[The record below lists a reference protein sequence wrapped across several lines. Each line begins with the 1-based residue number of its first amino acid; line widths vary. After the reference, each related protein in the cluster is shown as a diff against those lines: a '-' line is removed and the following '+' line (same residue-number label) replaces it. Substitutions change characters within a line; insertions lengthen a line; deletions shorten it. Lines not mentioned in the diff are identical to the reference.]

1 MADLVAYTKKYYR
14 PLRSNRGK
22 SRKKMSNRL
31 KDKVAIITGAA
42 KGIGFATAQRFGQEG
57 AKVII
62 ADINLEPVKG
72 AAAQVP
78 NAEAYEMNVTD
89 RASIQAVVDEVMQ
102 KHGRIDI
109 LINNA
114 GITQDARLV
123 KMTEAQFDSV
133 IDVNLKGVFNCT
145 QLVVPH
151 MLEAG
156 SGAIVNASSVVGIYG
171 NFGQTNYSATKF
183 GVIGFTKTWARELG
197 SKGIRVN
204 AVCPGFIATEMVKA
218 MPENILQDIE
228 RRSWLGRLGTPEE
241 MANVYLFL
249 ASDEA
254 SYVNGVAL
262 EASGGISL

>member
-1 MADLVAYTKKYYR
+1 MGD
-14 PLRSNRGK
+14 
-22 SRKKMSNRL
+22 RL
-31 KDKVAIITGAA
+31 KNKVAIITGAA
-42 KGIGFATAQRFGQEG
+42 KGIGLSTAQRFAQEG
-57 AKVII
+57 AIVIM
-62 ADINLEPVKG
+62 ADMNLESVKE
-72 AAAQVP
+72 AAAQIS
-78 NAEAYEMNVTD
+78 NAEAYAMNVTD
-89 RASIQAVVDEVMQ
+89 RASIQAVVDQVMQ

-123 KMTEAQFDSV
+123 KMTEAQFDAV
-133 IDVNLKGVFNCT
+133 IDVNLKVVFNCT
-145 QLVVPH
+145 QLIVPH
-151 MLEAG
+151 MLEAK

-204 AVCPGFIATEMVKA
+204 AICPGFIATEMVKA

-241 MANVYLFL
+241 IANVYLFL
-249 ASDEA
+249 ASNEA
-254 SYVNGVAL
+254 SFINGVAL
-262 EASGGISL
+262 EVSGGISL

>member
-1 MADLVAYTKKYYR
+1 M
-14 PLRSNRGK
+14 
-22 SRKKMSNRL
+22 RL

-42 KGIGFATAQRFGQEG
+42 KGIGFATAQRFSQEG
-57 AKVII
+57 AKVMI
-62 ADINLEPVKG
+62 ADVNPVAVK
-72 AAAQVP
+72 AAVDLIP
-78 NAEAYEMNVTD
+78 GSEAYVVNVTD
-89 RASIQAVVDEVMQ
+89 RASIEAAVDQ
-102 KHGRIDI
+102 ILQRHGRIDI

-123 KMTEAQFDSV
+123 KMTEAQFDTV

-156 SGAIVNASSVVGIYG
+156 QGSVVNASSVVGIYG

-197 SKGIRVN
+197 PKGIRVN

-228 RRSWLGRLGTPEE
+228 KRSWLGRLGSPEE

-254 SYVNGVAL
+254 SYINGVAL

>member
-1 MADLVAYTKKYYR
+1 MGD
-14 PLRSNRGK
+14 
-22 SRKKMSNRL
+22 RL
-31 KDKVAIITGAA
+31 KGKVAIITGAA
-42 KGIGFATAQRFGQEG
+42 KGIGFATAQRFAQEG

-62 ADINLEPVKG
+62 ADINQEAVNA
-72 AAAQVP
+72 AAAQTS
-78 NAEAYEMNVTD
+78 NAEGYVMDVTD
-89 RASIQAVVDEVMQ
+89 RASIQSVVDQVMQ
-102 KHGRIDI
+102 KHGHIDI

-114 GITQDARLV
+114 GITQDARLIR
-123 KMTEAQFDSV
+123 MTEAQFDTV

-156 SGAIVNASSVVGIYG
+156 SGTVVNASSVVGLYG

-197 SKGIRVN
+197 PKGIRVN

-228 RRSWLGRLGTPEE
+228 KRSWLGRLGTPAE

-254 SYVNGVAL
+254 SYLNGVAL

>member
-1 MADLVAYTKKYYR
+1 
-14 PLRSNRGK
+14 
-22 SRKKMSNRL
+22 MSKRL
-31 KDKVAIITGAA
+31 QDKVAIITGAA
-42 KGIGFATAQRFGQEG
+42 KGIGFATALRFAQEG
-57 AKVII
+57 AKVMI
-62 ADINLEPVKG
+62 ADVNADAVQA
-72 AAAQVP
+72 AAAQIP
-78 NAEAYEMNVTD
+78 GAQAYVVNVTD
-89 RASIQAVVDEVMQ
+89 RGSIQAAVDQIMQ
-102 KHGRIDI
+102 QHGRIDI

-123 KMTEAQFDSV
+123 KMTEAQFDTV

-145 QLVVPH
+145 QLIVPH
-151 MLEAG
+151 MLDAG
-156 SGAIVNASSVVGIYG
+156 SGAIVNASSVVGVYG

-197 SKGIRVN
+197 PKGIRVN

-218 MPENILQDIE
+218 MPENILKDIE
-228 RRSWLGRLGTPEE
+228 RRSWLGRLGTPAE

>member
-1 MADLVAYTKKYYR
+1 M
-14 PLRSNRGK
+14 G
-22 SRKKMSNRL
+22 NRL

-42 KGIGFATAQRFGQEG
+42 KGIGFATAQRFAQEG
-57 AKVII
+57 AKVMITDVHQ
-62 ADINLEPVKG
+62 ASVKG
-72 AAAQVP
+72 AAAQIP
-78 NAEAYEMNVTD
+78 HAEPFAMDVTD
-89 RASIQAVVDEVMQ
+89 RASIQAVVDQVMQ

-114 GITQDARLV
+114 GITQDARLI
-123 KMTEAQFDSV
+123 KMTEAQFDTV

-145 QLVVPH
+145 QLIVPH
-151 MLEAG
+151 MLEAS
-156 SGAIVNASSVVGIYG
+156 SGAVVNASSVVGLYG

-197 SKGIRVN
+197 PKGIRVN

>member
-1 MADLVAYTKKYYR
+1 M
-14 PLRSNRGK
+14 
-22 SRKKMSNRL
+22 RL

-42 KGIGFATAQRFGQEG
+42 KGIGFATAKRFAEEG
-57 AKVII
+57 AKVMI
-62 ADINLEPVKG
+62 ADINP
-72 AAAQVP
+72 AAV
-78 NAEAYEMNVTD
+78 NAAVELIPGSESYVMNVTD
-89 RASIQAVVDEVMQ
+89 RASIEAAVDQIMQ
-102 KHGRIDI
+102 RHGRIDI

-114 GITQDARLV
+114 GITQDARLI

-156 SGAIVNASSVVGIYG
+156 KGSVVNASSVVGIYG

-197 SKGIRVN
+197 AKGIRVN

-228 RRSWLGRLGTPEE
+228 KRSWLGRLGTPEE

>member
-1 MADLVAYTKKYYR
+1 
-14 PLRSNRGK
+14 
-22 SRKKMSNRL
+22 MSERL
-31 KDKVAIITGAA
+31 KDKIAIITGAA
-42 KGIGFATAQRFGQEG
+42 KGIGFATAKRFAEEG
-57 AKVII
+57 AKVMI
-62 ADINLEPVKG
+62 ADISLEAVNA
-72 AAAQVP
+72 AAAQIP
-78 NAEAYEMNVTD
+78 NAEAFVVNVTD
-89 RASIQAVVDEVMQ
+89 RASIQTAVDRILER
-102 KHGRIDI
+102 HGRIDI

-114 GITQDARLV
+114 GITQDARLI
-123 KMTEAQFDSV
+123 KMTEAQFDAV

-151 MLEAG
+151 MLEKG
-156 SGAIVNASSVVGIYG
+156 KGAVVNASSVVGIYG

-197 SKGIRVN
+197 AKGIRVN
-204 AVCPGFIATEMVKA
+204 AVCPGFISTEMVRA
-218 MPENILQDIE
+218 MPENVLQDIKK
-228 RRSWLGRLGTPEE
+228 RSWLGRLGTPEE

>member
-1 MADLVAYTKKYYR
+1 M
-14 PLRSNRGK
+14 
-22 SRKKMSNRL
+22 RL

-42 KGIGFATAQRFGQEG
+42 KGIGFATAKRFAQEG
-57 AKVII
+57 AKVMI
-62 ADINLEPVKG
+62 ADVNPEAVK
-72 AAAQVP
+72 AAVDLIP
-78 NAEAYEMNVTD
+78 GSEAFVVNVTD
-89 RASIQAVVDEVMQ
+89 RASVEASVDQIMQ
-102 KHGRIDI
+102 RHGRIDI

-123 KMTEAQFDSV
+123 KMTEAQFDTV

-156 SGAIVNASSVVGIYG
+156 KGAVVNASSVVGIYG

-197 SKGIRVN
+197 AKGIRVN

-218 MPENILQDIE
+218 MPENILKDIE

-241 MANVYLFL
+241 IANVYLFL

-262 EASGGISL
+262 EARGGISL

>member
-1 MADLVAYTKKYYR
+1 M
-14 PLRSNRGK
+14 G
-22 SRKKMSNRL
+22 NRL

-42 KGIGFATAQRFGQEG
+42 KGIGFATAQRFAQEG
-57 AKVII
+57 AKVMIT
-62 ADINLEPVKG
+62 DIHAESVKG
-72 AAAQVP
+72 AAAQIP
-78 NAEAYEMNVTD
+78 DAEPYVMNVTD
-89 RASIQAVVDEVMQ
+89 RASIQAVVDQVMQ

-114 GITQDARLV
+114 GITQDARLI
-123 KMTEAQFDSV
+123 KMTEAQFDAV

-145 QLVVPH
+145 QLIVPH

-156 SGAIVNASSVVGIYG
+156 AGAVVNASSVVGLYG

-197 SKGIRVN
+197 PKGIRVN

-218 MPENILQDIE
+218 MPENILKDIE
-228 RRSWLGRLGTPEE
+228 KRSWLGRLGTPEE

>member
-1 MADLVAYTKKYYR
+1 MGD
-14 PLRSNRGK
+14 
-22 SRKKMSNRL
+22 RL
-31 KDKVAIITGAA
+31 KGKVAIITGAA
-42 KGIGFATAQRFGQEG
+42 KGIGFATAQRFAQEG

-62 ADINLEPVKG
+62 ADINQDVVSG
-72 AAAQVP
+72 AAAQTS
-78 NAEAYEMNVTD
+78 NAEGYVMDVTD
-89 RASIQAVVDEVMQ
+89 RASIQSVVDQVMQ
-102 KHGRIDI
+102 KHGHIDI

-114 GITQDARLV
+114 GITQDARLI
-123 KMTEAQFDSV
+123 KMTEAQFDTV

-156 SGAIVNASSVVGIYG
+156 SGAVVNASSVVGLYG

-197 SKGIRVN
+197 PKGIRVN

-228 RRSWLGRLGTPEE
+228 KRSWLGRLGTPAE

>member
-1 MADLVAYTKKYYR
+1 MGD
-14 PLRSNRGK
+14 
-22 SRKKMSNRL
+22 RL

-42 KGIGFATAQRFGQEG
+42 KGIGFSTAQRFAQEG
-57 AKVII
+57 AIVIL
-62 ADINLEPVKG
+62 ADVNLESVKA
-72 AAAQVP
+72 AAAQIP
-78 NAEAYEMNVTD
+78 HAQAYAMNVTD
-89 RASIQAVVDEVMQ
+89 RASIQAAVDQVMQ

-123 KMTEAQFDSV
+123 KMTEAQFDAV
-133 IDVNLKGVFNCT
+133 IDVNLKGVFNCA
-145 QLVVPH
+145 QLIVPH

-156 SGAIVNASSVVGIYG
+156 SGSIVNASSVVGIYG

-197 SKGIRVN
+197 PKGIRVN
-204 AVCPGFIATEMVKA
+204 AICPGFIATEMVKA

-241 MANVYLFL
+241 IANVYLFL
-249 ASDEA
+249 ASHEA
-254 SYVNGVAL
+254 SFVNGVAL
-262 EASGGISL
+262 EVSGGISL

>member
-1 MADLVAYTKKYYR
+1 MR
-14 PLRSNRGK
+14 LRN
-22 SRKKMSNRL
+22 
-31 KDKVAIITGAA
+31 KVALITGAA
-42 KGIGFATAQRFGQEG
+42 KGIGFATAKRFTEEG
-57 AKVII
+57 AKVML
-62 ADINLEPVKG
+62 ADLNEG
-72 AAAQVP
+72 AVMEAVGQLK
-78 NAEAYEMNVTD
+78 NAEPYVLNVTD
-89 RASIQAVVDEVMQ
+89 RTSIQRAVDDIIS
-102 KHGRIDI
+102 KHQRVDI

-123 KMTEAQFDSV
+123 KMTEEQFDAV

-151 MLEAG
+151 MLEAKK
-156 SGAIVNASSVVGIYG
+156 GAIVNASSVVGIYG

-183 GVIGFTKTWARELG
+183 GVIGFTKTWAREFG
-197 SKGIRVN
+197 QKGIRVN

-218 MPENILQDIE
+218 MPENILQSIE
-228 RRSWLGRLGTPEE
+228 QRSWMARLGTPEE

-254 SYVNGVAL
+254 SYVNGVTI

>member
-1 MADLVAYTKKYYR
+1 MGD
-14 PLRSNRGK
+14 
-22 SRKKMSNRL
+22 RL

-42 KGIGFATAQRFGQEG
+42 KGIGFATAKRFSQEG

-62 ADINLEPVKG
+62 VDIGSEAIKAAVDQIPG
-72 AAAQVP
+72 AEGHV
-78 NAEAYEMNVTD
+78 MNVTD
-89 RASIQAVVDEVMQ
+89 RASIQSVVDEIIQ
-102 KHGRIDI
+102 RHGRIDI

-114 GITQDARLV
+114 GITQDARLI
-123 KMTEAQFDSV
+123 KMTEAQFDTV

-156 SGAIVNASSVVGIYG
+156 SGAIVNASSVVGLYG
-171 NFGQTNYSATKF
+171 NFGQTNYAATKF
-183 GVIGFTKTWARELG
+183 GIIGFTKTWARELG
-197 SKGIRVN
+197 PKGIRVN

-228 RRSWLGRLGTPEE
+228 KRSWLGRLGTPEE

-254 SYVNGVAL
+254 SYVNGIAL

>member
-1 MADLVAYTKKYYR
+1 MGD
-14 PLRSNRGK
+14 
-22 SRKKMSNRL
+22 RL

-42 KGIGFATAQRFGQEG
+42 KGIGFSTAQRFAQEG
-57 AKVII
+57 AIVIL
-62 ADINLEPVKG
+62 ADMNLESVKE
-72 AAAQVP
+72 AAAKIP
-78 NAEAYEMNVTD
+78 NAEGFVMNVTD
-89 RASIQAVVDEVMQ
+89 RASIQAAVDQVMQ
-102 KHGRIDI
+102 KHSRIDI

-123 KMTEAQFDSV
+123 KMTEAQFDAV

-145 QLVVPH
+145 QLIVPH
-151 MLEAG
+151 MLEAK

-204 AVCPGFIATEMVKA
+204 AICPGFIATEMVKA

-228 RRSWLGRLGTPEE
+228 KRSWLGRLGTPEE
-241 MANVYLFL
+241 IANVYLFL
-249 ASDEA
+249 VSNEA
-254 SYVNGVAL
+254 SFVNGVAL
-262 EASGGISL
+262 EVSGGISL

>member
-1 MADLVAYTKKYYR
+1 M
-14 PLRSNRGK
+14 
-22 SRKKMSNRL
+22 RL

-42 KGIGFATAQRFGQEG
+42 KGIGFATAKRFAQEG
-57 AKVII
+57 AKVMI
-62 ADINLEPVKG
+62 ADVSPEAIKAATDLIPGSEPYV
-72 AAAQVP
+72 
-78 NAEAYEMNVTD
+78 MNVTD
-89 RASIQAVVDEVMQ
+89 RASIEAAVDQIMQ
-102 KHGRIDI
+102 RHGRIDI

-151 MLEAG
+151 MLAAG
-156 SGAIVNASSVVGIYG
+156 KGAVVNASSVVGIYG

-197 SKGIRVN
+197 AKGIRVN
-204 AVCPGFIATEMVKA
+204 AICPGFIATEMVKA
-218 MPENILQDIE
+218 MPENILNDIE
-228 RRSWLGRLGTPEE
+228 GRSWLGRLGTPEE

-254 SYVNGVAL
+254 SYVNGIAL

>member
-1 MADLVAYTKKYYR
+1 MGD
-14 PLRSNRGK
+14 
-22 SRKKMSNRL
+22 RL

-42 KGIGFATAQRFGQEG
+42 KGIGFSTAQRFAQEG
-57 AKVII
+57 AIVIL
-62 ADINLEPVKG
+62 ADMNLESVKG
-72 AAAQVP
+72 AAAPIPSAQ
-78 NAEAYEMNVTD
+78 AYAMNVTD
-89 RASIQAVVDEVMQ
+89 RASIQAVVDQVMQ
-102 KHGRIDI
+102 KYGHIDI

-123 KMTEAQFDSV
+123 KMTEAQFDAV

-145 QLVVPH
+145 QLIVPH
-151 MLEAG
+151 MLEAK

-197 SKGIRVN
+197 PKGIRVN
-204 AVCPGFIATEMVKA
+204 AICPGFIATEMIKA

-241 MANVYLFL
+241 IANVYLFL
-249 ASDEA
+249 ASNEA
-254 SYVNGVAL
+254 SFVNGVAL
-262 EASGGISL
+262 EVSGGISL

>member
-1 MADLVAYTKKYYR
+1 M
-14 PLRSNRGK
+14 
-22 SRKKMSNRL
+22 RL

-42 KGIGFATAQRFGQEG
+42 KGIGFATAQRFSQEG
-57 AKVII
+57 AKVMI
-62 ADINLEPVKG
+62 ADVNPVSVK
-72 AAAQVP
+72 AAVDLIP
-78 NAEAYEMNVTD
+78 GSEAYVVNVTD
-89 RASIQAVVDEVMQ
+89 RASIEAAVDQ
-102 KHGRIDI
+102 ILQRHGRIDI

-123 KMTEAQFDSV
+123 KMTEAQFDTV

-156 SGAIVNASSVVGIYG
+156 QGSVVNASSVVGIYG

-197 SKGIRVN
+197 PKGIRVN

-228 RRSWLGRLGTPEE
+228 KRSWLGRLGSPEE

-254 SYVNGVAL
+254 SYINGVAL

>member
-1 MADLVAYTKKYYR
+1 MGDR
-14 PLRSNRGK
+14 F
-22 SRKKMSNRL
+22 
-31 KDKVAIITGAA
+31 KDKVAIITGSA
-42 KGIGFATAQRFGQEG
+42 KGIGFSTAQRFAGEG
-57 AKVII
+57 AIVIL
-62 ADINLEPVKG
+62 ADMNLESVKG
-72 AAAQVP
+72 AAAQIP
-78 NAEAYEMNVTD
+78 SAQAYAMNVTD
-89 RASIQAVVDEVMQ
+89 RASIQAVVDQVMQ

-123 KMTEAQFDSV
+123 KMTEAQFDAV

-145 QLVVPH
+145 QLIVPH
-151 MLEAG
+151 MLEAK

-197 SKGIRVN
+197 PKGIRVN
-204 AVCPGFIATEMVKA
+204 AICPGFIATEMVKA

-241 MANVYLFL
+241 IANVYLFL
-249 ASDEA
+249 ASNEA
-254 SYVNGVAL
+254 SFINGVAL
-262 EASGGISL
+262 EVSGGISL

>member
-1 MADLVAYTKKYYR
+1 MGD
-14 PLRSNRGK
+14 
-22 SRKKMSNRL
+22 RL

-42 KGIGFATAQRFGQEG
+42 KGIGFSTAQRFAQEG
-57 AKVII
+57 AIVIL
-62 ADINLEPVKG
+62 ADMNLESVKA
-72 AAAQVP
+72 AAAQIP
-78 NAEAYEMNVTD
+78 NAQAYAMNVTD
-89 RASIQAVVDEVMQ
+89 RVSIQAVVDQVMQ

-123 KMTEAQFDSV
+123 KMTEAQFDAV

-145 QLVVPH
+145 QLIVPH
-151 MLEAG
+151 MLEAK

-197 SKGIRVN
+197 PKGIRVN
-204 AVCPGFIATEMVKA
+204 AICPGFVATEMVTA

-241 MANVYLFL
+241 IANVYLFL
-249 ASDEA
+249 ASNEA
-254 SYVNGVAL
+254 SFINGVAL

>member
-1 MADLVAYTKKYYR
+1 MGD
-14 PLRSNRGK
+14 
-22 SRKKMSNRL
+22 RL

-42 KGIGFATAQRFGQEG
+42 KGIGFATAQRFAGEG
-57 AKVII
+57 AIVIL
-62 ADINLEPVKG
+62 ADMNLETVKG
-72 AAAQVP
+72 AAAQIP
-78 NAEAYEMNVTD
+78 SAQAYAMNVTD
-89 RASIQAVVDEVMQ
+89 RASIQAVVDQVMQ

-123 KMTEAQFDSV
+123 KMTEVQFDAV

-145 QLVVPH
+145 QLIVPH
-151 MLEAG
+151 MLEAK
-156 SGAIVNASSVVGIYG
+156 SGAIINASSVVGLYG

-197 SKGIRVN
+197 PKGIRVN
-204 AVCPGFIATEMVKA
+204 AICPGFIATEMIKA

-241 MANVYLFL
+241 IANVYLFL
-249 ASDEA
+249 ASNEA
-254 SYVNGVAL
+254 SFINGVAL
-262 EASGGISL
+262 EVSGGISL

>member
-1 MADLVAYTKKYYR
+1 MGD
-14 PLRSNRGK
+14 
-22 SRKKMSNRL
+22 RL

-42 KGIGFATAQRFGQEG
+42 KGIGFSTAQRFAQEG
-57 AKVII
+57 AIVIL
-62 ADINLEPVKG
+62 ADMNLESVRE
-72 AAAQVP
+72 AAAKIS
-78 NAEAYEMNVTD
+78 NAEGFVMNVTD
-89 RASIQAVVDEVMQ
+89 RASIQAAVDQVMQ

-123 KMTEAQFDSV
+123 KMTEAQFDAV

-145 QLVVPH
+145 QLIVPH
-151 MLEAG
+151 MLEAK

-197 SKGIRVN
+197 PKGIRVN
-204 AVCPGFIATEMVKA
+204 AICPGFIATEMVKA

-241 MANVYLFL
+241 IANVYLFL
-249 ASDEA
+249 ASNEA
-254 SYVNGVAL
+254 SFINGVAL
-262 EASGGISL
+262 EVSGGISL

>member
-1 MADLVAYTKKYYR
+1 MGD
-14 PLRSNRGK
+14 
-22 SRKKMSNRL
+22 RL
-31 KDKVAIITGAA
+31 KNKIAIITGAA
-42 KGIGFATAQRFGQEG
+42 KGIGLSTAQRFAGEG
-57 AKVII
+57 AIVIL
-62 ADINLEPVKG
+62 ADMNLEAAKG
-72 AAAQVP
+72 AAAQIP
-78 NAEAYEMNVTD
+78 NAEAYAMNVTD
-89 RASIQAVVDEVMQ
+89 RASIQAVVDQVMQ

-123 KMTEAQFDSV
+123 KMTEAQFDAV

-145 QLVVPH
+145 QLIVPH
-151 MLEAG
+151 MLEAK

-197 SKGIRVN
+197 PKGIRVN
-204 AVCPGFIATEMVKA
+204 AICPGFVATEMIKA

-241 MANVYLFL
+241 IANVYLFL
-249 ASDEA
+249 ASNEA
-254 SYVNGVAL
+254 SFINGVAL
-262 EASGGISL
+262 EVSGGISL

>member
-1 MADLVAYTKKYYR
+1 M
-14 PLRSNRGK
+14 N
-22 SRKKMSNRL
+22 
-31 KDKVAIITGAA
+31 
-42 KGIGFATAQRFGQEG
+42 QET
-57 AKVII
+57 V
-62 ADINLEPVKG
+62 NG

-78 NAEAYEMNVTD
+78 NADGYTMNVTD
-89 RASIQAVVDEVMQ
+89 RASIQAVIDQVMQ
-102 KHGRIDI
+102 KYGRIDI

-114 GITQDARLV
+114 GITQDARLI
-123 KMTEAQFDSV
+123 KMTEAQFDTV

-156 SGAIVNASSVVGIYG
+156 SGAVVNASSVVGIYG

-197 SKGIRVN
+197 PKGIRVN

-228 RRSWLGRLGTPEE
+228 RRSWLGRLGTPTE

>member
-1 MADLVAYTKKYYR
+1 M
-14 PLRSNRGK
+14 G
-22 SRKKMSNRL
+22 NRL

-42 KGIGFATAQRFGQEG
+42 KGIGFSTAQRFAQEG
-57 AKVII
+57 AII
-62 ADINLEPVKG
+62 ILADMNLESVKE
-72 AAAQVP
+72 AAAKIP
-78 NAEAYEMNVTD
+78 NAEGFVMNVTD
-89 RASIQAVVDEVMQ
+89 RASIQAVVDQVMQ

-123 KMTEAQFDSV
+123 KMTEAQFDAV

-145 QLVVPH
+145 QLIVPH
-151 MLEAG
+151 MLEAK

-204 AVCPGFIATEMVKA
+204 AICPGFIATEMVKA

-228 RRSWLGRLGTPEE
+228 KRSWLGRLGTPEE
-241 MANVYLFL
+241 IANVYLFL
-249 ASDEA
+249 VSNEA
-254 SYVNGVAL
+254 SFVNGVAL
-262 EASGGISL
+262 EVSGGISL

>member
-1 MADLVAYTKKYYR
+1 MGD
-14 PLRSNRGK
+14 
-22 SRKKMSNRL
+22 RL
-31 KDKVAIITGAA
+31 KNKVAIITGAA
-42 KGIGFATAQRFGQEG
+42 KGIGFATVQRFAQEG
-57 AKVII
+57 AIVIM
-62 ADINLEPVKG
+62 ADMNLEAAKG
-72 AAAQVP
+72 AAAQIP
-78 NAEAYEMNVTD
+78 NAEAYAMNVTD
-89 RASIQAVVDEVMQ
+89 RASIQAVVDQVMQ

-123 KMTEAQFDSV
+123 KMTEAQFDAV

-145 QLVVPH
+145 QLIVPH
-151 MLEAG
+151 MLEAK

-197 SKGIRVN
+197 PKGVRVN
-204 AVCPGFIATEMVKA
+204 AICPGFIATEMVKA

-241 MANVYLFL
+241 IANVYLFL
-249 ASDEA
+249 ASNEA
-254 SYVNGVAL
+254 SFINGVAL

>member
-1 MADLVAYTKKYYR
+1 M
-14 PLRSNRGK
+14 
-22 SRKKMSNRL
+22 RL
-31 KDKVAIITGAA
+31 KDKVAIVTGGA
-42 KGIGFATAQRFGQEG
+42 KGIGFATAKRFAQEG
-57 AKVII
+57 AKVMI
-62 ADINLEPVKG
+62 ADVNPDAVK
-72 AAAQVP
+72 AAVDLIP
-78 NAEAYEMNVTD
+78 GSEAYVVNVTD
-89 RASIQAVVDEVMQ
+89 RASIEAAVDQIMQ
-102 KHGRIDI
+102 RHGRIDI

-123 KMTEAQFDSV
+123 KMTEAQFDTV

-156 SGAIVNASSVVGIYG
+156 KGAVVNASSVVGIYG
-171 NFGQTNYSATKF
+171 NFGQTNYCATKF

-197 SKGIRVN
+197 PKGIRVN
-204 AVCPGFIATEMVKA
+204 AVCPGFIATEMLKA
-218 MPENILQDIE
+218 MPENILQDIK

-254 SYVNGVAL
+254 SYVNGLAL

>member
-1 MADLVAYTKKYYR
+1 
-14 PLRSNRGK
+14 
-22 SRKKMSNRL
+22 MSKRL
-31 KDKVAIITGAA
+31 QDKIAIITGAA
-42 KGIGFATAQRFGQEG
+42 KGIGFATAQRFAQEG
-57 AKVII
+57 ARVMI
-62 ADINLEPVKG
+62 ADVNPDALQAATAQIPG
-72 AAAQVP
+72 AQSYVV
-78 NAEAYEMNVTD
+78 NVTD
-89 RASIQAVVDEVMQ
+89 RGSIQAAVDQIMQ
-102 KHGRIDI
+102 QHGRIDI

-114 GITQDARLV
+114 GITQDARLI
-123 KMTEAQFDSV
+123 KMTEAQFDTV

-145 QLVVPH
+145 QLIVPH

-156 SGAIVNASSVVGIYG
+156 SGAIVNASSVVGVYG

-197 SKGIRVN
+197 PKGIRVN

-228 RRSWLGRLGTPEE
+228 RRSWLGRLGTPAE